1 MAEQDLHKEIDF
13 IRWKDRV
20 SNELEASKEKMTV
33 LSDRIDSDR
42 ARSEQVELLIRE
54 MKTSF
59 DKFSA
64 ALTGSLGMPGII
76 EQMKQVSD
84 NIVRLE
90 YSMNE
95 RVQAIEDEID
105 EIKADISNRKSF
117 VAGALFIGSIFG
129 SIFGFLGK
137 FLLTRGG

>member
-20 SNELEASKEKMTV
+20 SNELESSKEKMTV
-33 LSDRIDSDR
+33 LSDRIDSER
-42 ARSEQVELLIRE
+42 ARGEQVESLIRE
-54 MKTSF
+54 MKASF

-95 RVQAIEDEID
+95 RVSAIEDEID
-105 EIKADISNRKSF
+105 EIRTDISNRKSF

-129 SIFGFLGK
+129 SIIGFLGK

>member
-20 SNELEASKEKMTV
+20 SNELESSKEKMTV
-33 LSDRIDSDR
+33 LSDRIDSERDR
-42 ARSEQVELLIRE
+42 GEKIGSMICE

-95 RVQAIEDEID
+95 RVSAIEDEID
-105 EIKADISNRKSF
+105 EIRTDISNRKSF

-137 FLLTRGG
+137 LLLTRGG